1 MTEHVDFF
9 DKVQAMDE
17 AQLTNELTM
26 LYKKMSTIQRDGGI
40 RLQIQNMIDIVKD
53 RYQTLQL
60 LRQIEKDKSPDI
72 IEIGTV
78 EEVVHTPDYSKD
90 EILTHFSSFYS
101 GDKVSQKKAVD
112 KPVTGTAKT
121 TPPMITPAD
130 RPIKTDDIG
139 DVPVFGSKK

>member
-9 DKVQAMDE
+9 DKVQGMDE
-17 AQLTNELTM
+17 TELTNELTI
-26 LYKKMSTIQRDGGI
+26 LYKKISTIQRDGGI

-53 RYQTLQL
+53 RYQTLQML
-60 LRQIEKDKSPDI
+60 KQNEKDKSPDI

-78 EEVVHTPDYSKD
+78 QEIVHTPDYSKD

-101 GDKVSQKKAVD
+101 GDKVSEKKTIE
-112 KPVTGTAKT
+112 KPVTGTART

-130 RPIKTDDIG
+130 RPINTDDIG